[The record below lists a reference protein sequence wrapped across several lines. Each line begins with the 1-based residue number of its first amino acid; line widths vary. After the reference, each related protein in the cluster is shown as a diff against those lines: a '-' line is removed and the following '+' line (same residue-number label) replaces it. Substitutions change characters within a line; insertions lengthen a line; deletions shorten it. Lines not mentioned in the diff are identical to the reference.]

1 MCKIKVYFI
10 KVWFITLSSLVC
22 VLCFSAYK
30 ICDFH
35 FKISIQVE
43 RLEQYFLRYTYIHT
57 CIRVYH
63 IYYVCLVNMLNNVKE
78 KEAMHKIIVLI
89 QFQNSFIQTRP
100 KAKNI
105 QTSII
110 TLKDIGND
118 GVLKEQAIYHQE
130 STGHKHNICK
140 CQKIHSQWKKPGRKS
155 THNRIQPTW
164 SPINCKLIFTDWN
177 KSFASLSF

>member
-1 MCKIKVYFI
+1 M
-10 KVWFITLSSLVC
+10 WFSFQNFYSSWAVGA
-22 VLCFSAYK
+22 VF
-30 ICDFH
+30 
-35 FKISIQVE
+35 FKI
-43 RLEQYFLRYTYIHT
+43 YIHT
-57 CIRVYH
+57 CIRVSH

-110 TLKDIGND
+110 ILKDIGND

-130 STGHKHNICK
+130 STGHKYNICK

-155 THNRIQPTW
+155 THNRIQSTW